1 VKVRITKK
9 FAEFIDGVDLTDS
22 RVGDVI
28 DVPVTDA
35 SLLLAE
41 RWAVPANDITQRV
54 EAADSGQGAAEPDSA
69 ARPKTDESS

>member
-22 RVGDVI
+22 HVGDVI

-54 EAADSGQGAAEPDSA
+54 EAADTGERADEPDSA
-69 ARPKTDESS
+69 ARSKTDESS